1 MKFILLGFIQLQG
14 IVYIFFVENIVFIII
29 SNNLF
34 ELVVDKRGIALAFS
48 TQSVSRFC
56 WRLTV
61 NFLSLLLCGT
71 SKRILFIT

>member
-14 IVYIFFVENIVFIII
+14 IVYIIFIENIVFIII

-48 TQSVSRFC
+48 TQFVSRFC

-61 NFLSLLLCGT
+61 NFLSSLLCGT